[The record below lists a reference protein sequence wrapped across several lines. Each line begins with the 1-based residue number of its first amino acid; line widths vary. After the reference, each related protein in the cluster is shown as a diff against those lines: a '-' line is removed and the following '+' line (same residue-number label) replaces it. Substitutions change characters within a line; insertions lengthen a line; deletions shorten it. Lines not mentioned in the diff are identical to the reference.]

1 LIQKT
6 EPFSD
11 PKVELEQYTIDAKC
25 AVDIVYIAGVEFD
38 DIRNCFIFDFGTG
51 TGRLSLASA
60 FFNPD
65 KILSIDIDF
74 SALKSLRSNA
84 ILLDVWDKIDPICTE
99 ISRFEPNLEFLKEK
113 INITT
118 IMNPPFGVQRKRADR
133 NFLKKS
139 FSLSDVIYSIHLDN
153 EKVTK
158 FISKFANKHKWRI
171 DFIFPFNMVLERS
184 FWFHTQKKKS
194 IDVNLFRFIKR

>member
-1 LIQKT
+1 MIQKT

-11 PKVELEQYTIDAKC
+11 PQVELEQYTIDAKC
-25 AVDIVYIAGVEFD
+25 AVDIAYIAGVEFD
-38 DIRNCFIFDFGTG
+38 DIREHFIFDFGTG

-60 FFNPD
+60 FFNPH
-65 KILSIDIDF
+65 KIVSIDIDC
-74 SALKSLRSNA
+74 SALRRLRLNALSLN
-84 ILLDVWDKIDPICTE
+84 LWDKIDPICTE
-99 ISRFEPNLEFLKEK
+99 ISKFEPNLGFLKQK

-133 NFLKKS
+133 SFLKKS
-139 FSLSDVIYSIHLDN
+139 FSLSDVIYSIHLNN

-158 FISKFANKHKWRI
+158 FISKFANEHQWRI
-171 DFIFPFNMVLERS
+171 DFIFPFNMVLEHS
-184 FWFHTQKKKS
+184 FWFHTQKKKN